1 MMDFAKLVVTGADA
15 RNFLNGQLT
24 ADMDHLDY
32 LYDHPEN
39 SGLGGLCN
47 IKGRL
52 EAVFWIQKIENG
64 FDLYLPKCISEG
76 IATLLK
82 RYVFRSKV
90 TIEVVDAN
98 EEFTTIVPQDFNI
111 PWIIEATQG
120 KYVPQMV
127 SLDVLKGVHPR
138 KGCYIGQ
145 EIVTRLRDL
154 GKNKKRLGK
163 ISLGQ
168 NDNINKVPINYCRY
182 IRFVDNIQYVNIVN
196 SQTAST
202 NQLLKNIEIRD
213 IVGTSN
219 SRVNITADRNL
230 DYTTFVQKNSS
241 GEIKQFCL
249 ADLIQ

>member
-15 RNFLNGQLT
+15 RNFLHGQLT

-64 FDLYLPKCISEG
+64 FDLYLPKCISES
-76 IATLLK
+76 IATLLR
-82 RYVFRSKV
+82 RYLFRSKV

-98 EEFTTIVPQDFNI
+98 DEFATIVPQDFNI

-168 NDNINKVPINYCRY
+168 NSNINIGDT
-182 IRFVDNIQYVNIVN
+182 IHTDNDVV
-196 SQTAST
+196 A
-202 NQLLKNIEIRD
+202 
-213 IVGTSN
+213 
-219 SRVNITADRNL
+219 
-230 DYTTFVQKNSS
+230 
-241 GEIKQFCL
+241 GEIILVQESEAL
-249 ADLIQ
+249 AVLVLAALHQTLKLSDTIEQLNVWKDDNE

>member
-15 RNFLNGQLT
+15 RNFLHGQLT

-47 IKGRL
+47 VKGRL

-64 FDLYLPKCISEG
+64 FDLYLPKCISES

-82 RYVFRSKV
+82 RFVFRSKV
-90 TIEVVDAN
+90 TIEVMDAN
-98 EEFTTIVPQDFNI
+98 DEFVTIVPQDFNI

-163 ISLGQ
+163 ISLGKNGNINIGDTIHTDNDVVAGEIVLVQ
-168 NDNINKVPINYCRY
+168 ENEALAVLVLAELHQTLKLSDNIELLNVWKD
-182 IRFVDNIQYVNIVN
+182 DN
-196 SQTAST
+196 
-202 NQLLKNIEIRD
+202 E
-213 IVGTSN
+213 
-219 SRVNITADRNL
+219 
-230 DYTTFVQKNSS
+230 
-241 GEIKQFCL
+241 
-249 ADLIQ
+249 

>member
-15 RNFLNGQLT
+15 RNFLHGQLT

-64 FDLYLPKCISEG
+64 FDLYLPKCISES

-82 RYVFRSKV
+82 RFVFRSKV
-90 TIEVVDAN
+90 TIEIVDAN
-98 EEFTTIVPQDFNI
+98 DEFATVVPQDFNI

-168 NDNINKVPINYCRY
+168 NSNINIGDTIHTDNDVVAGEIVLVQENKALAVLVLAELHQTLKLSDNIELLNVWKD
-182 IRFVDNIQYVNIVN
+182 DN
-196 SQTAST
+196 
-202 NQLLKNIEIRD
+202 E
-213 IVGTSN
+213 
-219 SRVNITADRNL
+219 
-230 DYTTFVQKNSS
+230 
-241 GEIKQFCL
+241 
-249 ADLIQ
+249 

>member
-15 RNFLNGQLT
+15 RNFLHGQLT

-64 FDLYLPKCISEG
+64 FDLYLPKCISES

-82 RYVFRSKV
+82 RFVFRSKV
-90 TIEVVDAN
+90 TIEIVDAN
-98 EEFTTIVPQDFNI
+98 DEFATVVPQDFNI

-168 NDNINKVPINYCRY
+168 NSNINIGDTIRTDNDVVAGEIVLVQENEALAVLVLAELHQTLKLSDNIELLNVWKD
-182 IRFVDNIQYVNIVN
+182 DN
-196 SQTAST
+196 
-202 NQLLKNIEIRD
+202 E
-213 IVGTSN
+213 
-219 SRVNITADRNL
+219 
-230 DYTTFVQKNSS
+230 
-241 GEIKQFCL
+241 
-249 ADLIQ
+249 

>member
-15 RNFLNGQLT
+15 RNFLQGQLT

-32 LYDHPEN
+32 LYDHSEN

-47 IKGRL
+47 VKGRL

-64 FDLYLPKCISEG
+64 FDLYLPKCIGES

-82 RYVFRSKV
+82 RFIFRSKV

-98 EEFTTIVPQDFNI
+98 DEFTTIVPQDFNI
-111 PWIIEATQG
+111 PWIIESTQG

-163 ISLGQ
+163 IFLGQ
-168 NDNINKVPINYCRY
+168 NSNINIGDTIHTDNDVVAGEIVLVQESEALAVLVLAELHQTLKLSDNIE
-182 IRFVDNIQYVNIVN
+182 
-196 SQTAST
+196 
-202 NQLLKNIEIRD
+202 LLNVWKDDDE
-213 IVGTSN
+213 
-219 SRVNITADRNL
+219 
-230 DYTTFVQKNSS
+230 
-241 GEIKQFCL
+241 
-249 ADLIQ
+249 

>member
-15 RNFLNGQLT
+15 RNFLHGQLT

-52 EAVFWIQKIENG
+52 EAVFWIQKTEHG
-64 FDLYLPKCISEG
+64 FDLYLPKCISEST
-76 IATLLK
+76 ATLLK
-82 RYVFRSKV
+82 RFVFRSKV

-98 EEFTTIVPQDFNI
+98 DEFATMVPQDFNI

-168 NDNINKVPINYCRY
+168 NSNINIGDTIHADNDVVVGEIILVQENEALAVVVLAELHQTLKLSDNIELLNVWKD
-182 IRFVDNIQYVNIVN
+182 DN
-196 SQTAST
+196 
-202 NQLLKNIEIRD
+202 E
-213 IVGTSN
+213 
-219 SRVNITADRNL
+219 
-230 DYTTFVQKNSS
+230 
-241 GEIKQFCL
+241 
-249 ADLIQ
+249 

>member
-15 RNFLNGQLT
+15 RNFLHGQLT

-64 FDLYLPKCISEG
+64 FDLYLPKCISESV
-76 IATLLK
+76 ATLLK
-82 RYVFRSKV
+82 RFVFRSKV

-98 EEFTTIVPQDFNI
+98 DEFATIVPQDFNI

-168 NDNINKVPINYCRY
+168 NSNINIGDT
-182 IRFVDNIQYVNIVN
+182 IHTDNDVVAGEIV
-196 SQTAST
+196 
-202 NQLLKNIEIRD
+202 L
-213 IVGTSN
+213 
-219 SRVNITADRNL
+219 
-230 DYTTFVQKNSS
+230 VQKN
-241 GEIKQFCL
+241 EAL
-249 ADLIQ
+249 AVLVLAELHQTLKLSDNIELLNVWKDDNE

>member
-15 RNFLNGQLT
+15 RNFLHGQLT

-64 FDLYLPKCISEG
+64 FDLYLPKCISES

-82 RYVFRSKV
+82 RFVFRSKV
-90 TIEVVDAN
+90 TIEIVDAN
-98 EEFTTIVPQDFNI
+98 DEFATVVPQDFNI
-111 PWIIEATQG
+111 PWIFESTQG

-168 NDNINKVPINYCRY
+168 NSNINIGDTIHTDNDVVAGEIVLVQENEALAVLVLAELHQTLKLSDNIELLNVWKD
-182 IRFVDNIQYVNIVN
+182 DN
-196 SQTAST
+196 
-202 NQLLKNIEIRD
+202 E
-213 IVGTSN
+213 
-219 SRVNITADRNL
+219 
-230 DYTTFVQKNSS
+230 
-241 GEIKQFCL
+241 
-249 ADLIQ
+249 

>member
-15 RNFLNGQLT
+15 RNFLHGQLT

-64 FDLYLPKCISEG
+64 FDLYLPKCISESV
-76 IATLLK
+76 ATLLK
-82 RYVFRSKV
+82 RFVFRSKV

-98 EEFTTIVPQDFNI
+98 DEFATIVPQDFNI

-168 NDNINKVPINYCRY
+168 NSNINIGDT
-182 IRFVDNIQYVNIVN
+182 IHTDNDVVAGEIV
-196 SQTAST
+196 
-202 NQLLKNIEIRD
+202 L
-213 IVGTSN
+213 
-219 SRVNITADRNL
+219 
-230 DYTTFVQKNSS
+230 VQKNAA
-241 GEIKQFCL
+241 L
-249 ADLIQ
+249 AVLVLAELHQTLKLSDNIELLNVWKDDNE

>member
-15 RNFLNGQLT
+15 RNFLHGQLT

-64 FDLYLPKCISEG
+64 FDLYLPKCISESV
-76 IATLLK
+76 ATLLK
-82 RYVFRSKV
+82 RFVFRSKV
-90 TIEVVDAN
+90 TIEVVEAN
-98 EEFTTIVPQDFNI
+98 DEFATIVPQNFNI

-168 NDNINKVPINYCRY
+168 NSNINIGDTIHTDNDVVAGEIVLVQENEALAVLVLAELHQTLKLSDNIELLNVWKD
-182 IRFVDNIQYVNIVN
+182 DN
-196 SQTAST
+196 
-202 NQLLKNIEIRD
+202 E
-213 IVGTSN
+213 
-219 SRVNITADRNL
+219 
-230 DYTTFVQKNSS
+230 
-241 GEIKQFCL
+241 
-249 ADLIQ
+249 

>member
-15 RNFLNGQLT
+15 RNFLHGQLT

-52 EAVFWIQKIENG
+52 EAVFWVQKIDNG
-64 FDLYLPKCISEG
+64 FDLYLPKCISES
-76 IATLLK
+76 IAALLK
-82 RYVFRSKV
+82 RFVFRSKV
-90 TIEVVDAN
+90 TIEIVDAN
-98 EEFTTIVPQDFNI
+98 DEFVTIVPQDFNI

-168 NDNINKVPINYCRY
+168 NSNINIGDTIHTDNDVVAGEIVLVQENEALAVLVLSELHQMLKLSDNIELLNVWKD
-182 IRFVDNIQYVNIVN
+182 DN
-196 SQTAST
+196 
-202 NQLLKNIEIRD
+202 E
-213 IVGTSN
+213 
-219 SRVNITADRNL
+219 
-230 DYTTFVQKNSS
+230 
-241 GEIKQFCL
+241 
-249 ADLIQ
+249 

>member
-15 RNFLNGQLT
+15 RNFLHGQLT

-98 EEFTTIVPQDFNI
+98 EEFAKIVPQDFNI

-168 NDNINKVPINYCRY
+168 NDNINIGDTIHTDNNVVAGEIVLVQENEALAVLVLAELHQTLKLS
-182 IRFVDNIQYVNIVN
+182 DNIE
-196 SQTAST
+196 
-202 NQLLKNIEIRD
+202 LLNVWKDDNE
-213 IVGTSN
+213 
-219 SRVNITADRNL
+219 
-230 DYTTFVQKNSS
+230 
-241 GEIKQFCL
+241 
-249 ADLIQ
+249 

>member
-15 RNFLNGQLT
+15 RNFLHGQLT

-64 FDLYLPKCISEG
+64 FDLYLPKCISESV
-76 IATLLK
+76 ATLLK
-82 RYVFRSKV
+82 RFVFRSKV

-98 EEFTTIVPQDFNI
+98 DEFATIVPQDFNI

-168 NDNINKVPINYCRY
+168 NSNINIGDTIHTDNDVVAGEIVLVQENEALAVLVLAELHQTLKLSDNIELLNVWKD
-182 IRFVDNIQYVNIVN
+182 DN
-196 SQTAST
+196 
-202 NQLLKNIEIRD
+202 E
-213 IVGTSN
+213 
-219 SRVNITADRNL
+219 
-230 DYTTFVQKNSS
+230 
-241 GEIKQFCL
+241 
-249 ADLIQ
+249 

>member
-15 RNFLNGQLT
+15 RNFLHGQLT

-64 FDLYLPKCISEG
+64 FDLYLPKCISES

-82 RYVFRSKV
+82 RFVFRSKV
-90 TIEVVDAN
+90 TIEVADAN
-98 EEFTTIVPQDFNI
+98 DEFATIVPQDFNI

-127 SLDVLKGVHPR
+127 SLDILKGVHPR

-163 ISLGQ
+163 ISLG
-168 NDNINKVPINYCRY
+168 NNRNINIGDT
-182 IRFVDNIQYVNIVN
+182 IHTDNDVV
-196 SQTAST
+196 A
-202 NQLLKNIEIRD
+202 
-213 IVGTSN
+213 
-219 SRVNITADRNL
+219 
-230 DYTTFVQKNSS
+230 
-241 GEIKQFCL
+241 GEIVLVQESEAL
-249 ADLIQ
+249 AVLVLAELHQTLKLSDTIEQLNVWKDDNE

>member
-1 MMDFAKLVVTGADA
+1 MMDFAKLVVTGVDA
-15 RNFLNGQLT
+15 RNFLHGQLT
-24 ADMDHLDY
+24 ADMDYLDY

-64 FDLYLPKCISEG
+64 FDLYLPKCISES

-82 RYVFRSKV
+82 RFVFRSKV
-90 TIEVVDAN
+90 TIEIVDAN
-98 EEFTTIVPQDFNI
+98 DEFVTIVPQDFNI

-168 NDNINKVPINYCRY
+168 NSNINIGDTIHTDNDVVAGEIVLVQENEALAVLVLAELHQTLKLSDNIELLNVWKD
-182 IRFVDNIQYVNIVN
+182 DN
-196 SQTAST
+196 
-202 NQLLKNIEIRD
+202 E
-213 IVGTSN
+213 
-219 SRVNITADRNL
+219 
-230 DYTTFVQKNSS
+230 
-241 GEIKQFCL
+241 
-249 ADLIQ
+249 

>member
-15 RNFLNGQLT
+15 RNFLHGQLT

-64 FDLYLPKCISEG
+64 FDLYLPKCISESV
-76 IATLLK
+76 ATLLK
-82 RYVFRSKV
+82 RFVFRSKV

-98 EEFTTIVPQDFNI
+98 NEFATIVPQDFNI

-168 NDNINKVPINYCRY
+168 NSNINIGDTIHTDNDVVAGEIVLVQENEALAVLVLAELHQTLKLSDNIELLNVWKD
-182 IRFVDNIQYVNIVN
+182 DN
-196 SQTAST
+196 
-202 NQLLKNIEIRD
+202 E
-213 IVGTSN
+213 
-219 SRVNITADRNL
+219 
-230 DYTTFVQKNSS
+230 
-241 GEIKQFCL
+241 
-249 ADLIQ
+249 

>member
-1 MMDFAKLVVTGADA
+1 MMDFAKLVVTGVDA
-15 RNFLNGQLT
+15 RNFLHGQLT

-64 FDLYLPKCISEG
+64 FDLYLPKCISESV
-76 IATLLK
+76 ATLLK
-82 RYVFRSKV
+82 RFVFRSKV

-98 EEFTTIVPQDFNI
+98 NEFATIVPQDFNI

-168 NDNINKVPINYCRY
+168 NSNINIGDTIHTDNDVVAGEIVLVQENEALAVLVLAELHQTLKLSDNIELLNVWKD
-182 IRFVDNIQYVNIVN
+182 DN
-196 SQTAST
+196 
-202 NQLLKNIEIRD
+202 E
-213 IVGTSN
+213 
-219 SRVNITADRNL
+219 
-230 DYTTFVQKNSS
+230 
-241 GEIKQFCL
+241 
-249 ADLIQ
+249 

>member
-15 RNFLNGQLT
+15 RNFLHGQLT

-32 LYDHPEN
+32 LHDHPEN

-64 FDLYLPKCISEG
+64 FDLYLPKCISES

-82 RYVFRSKV
+82 RFVFRSKV

-98 EEFTTIVPQDFNI
+98 NEFATVVPQDFNI
-111 PWIIEATQG
+111 PWIFESTQG

-154 GKNKKRLGK
+154 GKNKKRLGE

-168 NDNINKVPINYCRY
+168 NSNINIGDTIYTDNDVVAGEIVLVQESKALAVLVLAELHQTLKLSDNIELLNVWKD
-182 IRFVDNIQYVNIVN
+182 DN
-196 SQTAST
+196 
-202 NQLLKNIEIRD
+202 E
-213 IVGTSN
+213 
-219 SRVNITADRNL
+219 
-230 DYTTFVQKNSS
+230 
-241 GEIKQFCL
+241 
-249 ADLIQ
+249 

>member
-15 RNFLNGQLT
+15 RNFLHGQLT

-64 FDLYLPKCISEG
+64 FDLYLPKCISES

-82 RYVFRSKV
+82 RFVFRSKV
-90 TIEVVDAN
+90 TIEIVDAN
-98 EEFTTIVPQDFNI
+98 DEFATVVPQDFNI

-120 KYVPQMV
+120 KYVPQML

-168 NDNINKVPINYCRY
+168 NSNINIGDTIHTDNDVVAGEIVLVQENEALAVLVLAELHQTLKLSDNIELLNVWKD
-182 IRFVDNIQYVNIVN
+182 DN
-196 SQTAST
+196 
-202 NQLLKNIEIRD
+202 E
-213 IVGTSN
+213 
-219 SRVNITADRNL
+219 
-230 DYTTFVQKNSS
+230 
-241 GEIKQFCL
+241 
-249 ADLIQ
+249 

>member
-1 MMDFAKLVVTGADA
+1 
-15 RNFLNGQLT
+15 T

-47 IKGRL
+47 VKGRL

-64 FDLYLPKCISEG
+64 FDLYLPKCISES

-82 RYVFRSKV
+82 RFVFRSKV
-90 TIEVVDAN
+90 TIEVMDAN
-98 EEFTTIVPQDFNI
+98 DEFVTIVPQDFNI

-163 ISLGQ
+163 ISLGKNGNINIGDTIHTDNDVVAGEIVLVQ
-168 NDNINKVPINYCRY
+168 ENEALAVLVLAELHQTLKLSDNIELLNVWKD
-182 IRFVDNIQYVNIVN
+182 DN
-196 SQTAST
+196 
-202 NQLLKNIEIRD
+202 E
-213 IVGTSN
+213 
-219 SRVNITADRNL
+219 
-230 DYTTFVQKNSS
+230 
-241 GEIKQFCL
+241 
-249 ADLIQ
+249 

>member
-15 RNFLNGQLT
+15 RNFLHGQLT

-64 FDLYLPKCISEG
+64 FDLYLPKCISESV
-76 IATLLK
+76 ATLLK
-82 RYVFRSKV
+82 RFVFRSKV

-98 EEFTTIVPQDFNI
+98 DEFATIVPQDFNI

-168 NDNINKVPINYCRY
+168 NSNINIGDTIHTDNDVVAGEIVLVQENEALVVLVLAELHQTLKLSDNIELLNVWKD
-182 IRFVDNIQYVNIVN
+182 DN
-196 SQTAST
+196 
-202 NQLLKNIEIRD
+202 E
-213 IVGTSN
+213 
-219 SRVNITADRNL
+219 
-230 DYTTFVQKNSS
+230 
-241 GEIKQFCL
+241 
-249 ADLIQ
+249 

>member
-15 RNFLNGQLT
+15 RNFLHGQLT

-64 FDLYLPKCISEG
+64 FDLYLPKCISES

-82 RYVFRSKV
+82 RFVFRSKV
-90 TIEVVDAN
+90 TIEIVDAN
-98 EEFTTIVPQDFNI
+98 DEFATVVPQDFNI

-168 NDNINKVPINYCRY
+168 NSNINIGDTIHTDNDVVAGEIVLVQENEALAVLVLAELHQTLKLSDNIELLNVWKD
-182 IRFVDNIQYVNIVN
+182 DN
-196 SQTAST
+196 
-202 NQLLKNIEIRD
+202 E
-213 IVGTSN
+213 
-219 SRVNITADRNL
+219 
-230 DYTTFVQKNSS
+230 
-241 GEIKQFCL
+241 
-249 ADLIQ
+249 

>member
-15 RNFLNGQLT
+15 RNFLQGQLT

-64 FDLYLPKCISEG
+64 FDLYLPKCISES

-82 RYVFRSKV
+82 RFVFRSKV
-90 TIEVVDAN
+90 TIEVVDASD
-98 EEFTTIVPQDFNI
+98 EFVTIVPQDFNI

-163 ISLGQ
+163 ITLGQ
-168 NDNINKVPINYCRY
+168 NSNINIGDTIYTDNDVVAGEIVLAQENEALAVLVLAELHQTLKLSDNIELLNVWKG
-182 IRFVDNIQYVNIVN
+182 DN
-196 SQTAST
+196 
-202 NQLLKNIEIRD
+202 E
-213 IVGTSN
+213 
-219 SRVNITADRNL
+219 
-230 DYTTFVQKNSS
+230 
-241 GEIKQFCL
+241 
-249 ADLIQ
+249 

>member
-15 RNFLNGQLT
+15 RNFLHGQLT

-32 LYDHPEN
+32 LYDHSEN

-52 EAVFWIQKIENG
+52 EAVFWIQKIESG
-64 FDLYLPKCISEG
+64 FDLYLPKCISES

-82 RYVFRSKV
+82 RFVFRSKV

-98 EEFTTIVPQDFNI
+98 DEFATIVPQDFNI
-111 PWIIEATQG
+111 PWIIEVTQG

-168 NDNINKVPINYCRY
+168 NSNINIGDTIHTDNDVVAGEIVLVQENEALAVLVLAELHQTLKLSDNIELLNVWKD
-182 IRFVDNIQYVNIVN
+182 DN
-196 SQTAST
+196 
-202 NQLLKNIEIRD
+202 E
-213 IVGTSN
+213 
-219 SRVNITADRNL
+219 
-230 DYTTFVQKNSS
+230 
-241 GEIKQFCL
+241 
-249 ADLIQ
+249 

>member
-1 MMDFAKLVVTGADA
+1 MMNFAKLVVTGADA
-15 RNFLNGQLT
+15 RNFLHGQLT

-64 FDLYLPKCISEG
+64 FDLYLPKCISES

-82 RYVFRSKV
+82 RFVFRSKV
-90 TIEVVDAN
+90 TIEIVDAN
-98 EEFTTIVPQDFNI
+98 DEFATVVPQDFNI
-111 PWIIEATQG
+111 PWIFESTQG

-168 NDNINKVPINYCRY
+168 NSNINIGDTIHTDNDVVAGEIVLVQENEALAVLVLAELHQTLKLSDNIELLNVWKD
-182 IRFVDNIQYVNIVN
+182 DN
-196 SQTAST
+196 
-202 NQLLKNIEIRD
+202 E
-213 IVGTSN
+213 
-219 SRVNITADRNL
+219 
-230 DYTTFVQKNSS
+230 
-241 GEIKQFCL
+241 
-249 ADLIQ
+249 

>member
-15 RNFLNGQLT
+15 RNFLHGQLT

-64 FDLYLPKCISEG
+64 FDLYLPKCISES
-76 IATLLK
+76 IATLL
-82 RYVFRSKV
+82 RRFVFRSKV

-98 EEFTTIVPQDFNI
+98 DEFATVVPQDFNI
-111 PWIIEATQG
+111 PWIFESTQG

-168 NDNINKVPINYCRY
+168 NSNINIGDTIHTDNDVVAGEIVLAQESEALVVLVLAELHQTLKLSDNIE
-182 IRFVDNIQYVNIVN
+182 
-196 SQTAST
+196 
-202 NQLLKNIEIRD
+202 LLNVWKDENE
-213 IVGTSN
+213 
-219 SRVNITADRNL
+219 
-230 DYTTFVQKNSS
+230 
-241 GEIKQFCL
+241 
-249 ADLIQ
+249 

>member
-15 RNFLNGQLT
+15 RNFLHGQLT

-52 EAVFWIQKIENG
+52 EAVFWIQKVENG
-64 FDLYLPKCISEG
+64 FDLYLPKCISKS

-82 RYVFRSKV
+82 RFVFRSKV

-98 EEFTTIVPQDFNI
+98 NEFATIVPQDFNI

-168 NDNINKVPINYCRY
+168 NSNINIGDTIHTDNDVVAGEIVLVQENEALAVLVLAELHQTLKLSDNIELLNVWKD
-182 IRFVDNIQYVNIVN
+182 DN
-196 SQTAST
+196 
-202 NQLLKNIEIRD
+202 E
-213 IVGTSN
+213 
-219 SRVNITADRNL
+219 
-230 DYTTFVQKNSS
+230 
-241 GEIKQFCL
+241 
-249 ADLIQ
+249 